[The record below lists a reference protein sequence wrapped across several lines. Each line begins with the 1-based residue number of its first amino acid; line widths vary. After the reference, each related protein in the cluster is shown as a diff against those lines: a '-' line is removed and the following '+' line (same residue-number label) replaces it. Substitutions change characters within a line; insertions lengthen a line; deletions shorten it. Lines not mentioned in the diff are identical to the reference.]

1 MASKKNHTQGK
12 MFFVF
17 AFLLLSLA
25 FFHNTSAQ
33 ENETSSDVSEKTF
46 SFINIKPGSTIRGDL
61 DIKVNI
67 PYSDA
72 IEIILTKENS
82 KTPVLKSQAK
92 KLDNDNWSISFS
104 SKNIPDGVY
113 YLSAKIKNLF
123 GEFETGKV
131 KINIDNSNSK
141 SSKTVTQNDVDKWK
155 EKMNSTSNYLIQREV
170 DEFLDSMLNSEWL
183 IKYFNISSCKNK
195 SQCGSQ
201 ADPDQ
206 DELVNFEE
214 FRLGTNPLAFDTD
227 ADGYSDGDEV
237 KNGFDPL
244 KYSPEHIDDKMQFE
258 SPKENGQ
265 VQADIYKI
273 VDVIS
278 TKISADKTGITIRG
292 KGLPSSF
299 INIYIFSSPIILT
312 VKTDAS
318 GSWSYTLDKNID
330 DGEHQVYVAVTDNTG
345 KITAKSEPLFF
356 VKKASAVNIVPIGSA
371 SEVSSPVENR
381 QISYLTTGMIMA
393 GIALLI
399 SLIFIGF
406 KIATTKKDPEQLQ

>member
-1 MASKKNHTQGK
+1 MTSKKNYATRG
-12 MFFVF
+12 MFFIF
-17 AFLLLSLA
+17 AFSLLSLSFA
-25 FFHNTSAQ
+25 FNASAE
-33 ENETSSDVSEKTF
+33 ENATSEKTF
-46 SFINIKPGSTIRGDL
+46 SFINIKPGSTIKGAL
-61 DIKVNI
+61 DIKVNV

-72 IEIILTKENS
+72 IEIILTKANS
-82 KTPVLKSQAK
+82 NTPILTSQAK
-92 KLDNDNWSISFS
+92 KLDGDNWSISFS

-113 YLSAKIKNLF
+113 YLSAKIKNPF
-123 GEFETGKV
+123 GEFETSKV

-141 SSKTVTQNDVDKWK
+141 NSKAITQKDIDDWEKEVNLTSSD
-155 EKMNSTSNYLIQREV
+155 SIQKDV
-170 DEFLDSMLNSEWL
+170 DEFLDSMLSSEWL
-183 IKYFNISSCKNK
+183 GKYFNVASCKSK

-214 FRLGTNPLAFDTD
+214 FRLGTNPVVSDTD
-227 ADGYSDGDEV
+227 TDGYSDGDEV

-244 KYSPEHIDDKMQFE
+244 KYSPGHTDDKMQFE

-273 VDVIS
+273 LDVIS
-278 TKISADKTGITIRG
+278 TEISSDKTGITMRG

-299 INIYIFSSPIILT
+299 VNIYIFSSPIILT
-312 VKTDAS
+312 VKTDKS

-330 DGEHQVYVAVTDNTG
+330 DGQHQVYVAVTDNTG

-356 VKKASAVNIVPIGSA
+356 VKKASAVNIVPISSA
-371 SEVSSPVENR
+371 SEVSSPAENR
-381 QISYLTTGMIMA
+381 QASYLIVGMIMA

-399 SLIFIGF
+399 SLTFIGF
-406 KIATTKKDPEQLQ
+406 KIATNKKDPGQLQ